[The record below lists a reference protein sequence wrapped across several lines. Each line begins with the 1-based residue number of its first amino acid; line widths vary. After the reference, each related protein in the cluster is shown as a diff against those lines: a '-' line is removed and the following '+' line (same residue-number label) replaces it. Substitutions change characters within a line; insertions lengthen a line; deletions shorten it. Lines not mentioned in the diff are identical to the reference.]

1 MDFHT
6 PRARRSEEPVLPLV
20 NIVFLLLI
28 FFMLA
33 GSLAAQDPVPA
44 EPPRSSVEAQLSDRD
59 LVIVLG
65 ADGALA
71 VDGAAAA
78 RAELSPAL
86 EAALRD
92 RPDRAVWLKADAN
105 ADSLDVIVLLEAL
118 QDTGL
123 ERVQLVT
130 RMRDEPPVVS
140 GGAPQGEGA
149 TP

>member
-1 MDFHT
+1 MEFNS
-6 PRARRSEEPVLPLV
+6 PRTRRSEEPVLPLV

-44 EPPRSSVEAQLSDRD
+44 EPPRSSVQAQLNDRD

-71 VDGAAAA
+71 VDGAAVA
-78 RAELSPAL
+78 RAELATAL
-86 EAALRD
+86 DGALRAAPN
-92 RPDRAVWLKADAN
+92 RMAWLKADAN

-118 QDTGL
+118 QEAGL

-130 RMRDEPPVVS
+130 RTLDGPE
-140 GGAPQGEGA
+140 GEGA

>member
-6 PRARRSEEPVLPLV
+6 IRIRRSEEPVLPLV

-33 GSLAAQDPVPA
+33 GSLAAQAPVPA
-44 EPPRSSVEAQLSDRD
+44 EPPRSSVQAQLNDRD

-71 VDGAAAA
+71 VDGAAVP
-78 RAELSPAL
+78 RAELATAL
-86 EAALRD
+86 DGALRAAPN
-92 RPDRAVWLKADAN
+92 RMAWLKADAN

-118 QDTGL
+118 QEAGL

-130 RMRDEPPVVS
+130 RTLE
-140 GGAPQGEGA
+140 GEGK